1 MKKVILFIVGFLMS
15 TMAYSQSVNYV
26 SLNEVDPS
34 IHKGH
39 KSPPVIPTVS
49 YDMQNLYV
57 WSAYAID
64 MAQIVI
70 RNDEGTVIYNVSTA
84 LPSSSYVIMLPQYVC
99 ENKYSIELIYGS
111 HHWLGYF

>member
-70 RNDEGTVIYNVSTA
+70 
-84 LPSSSYVIMLPQYVC
+84 SSYVMMLPQYVC
-99 ENKYSIELIYGS
+99 ENKYTIELIYGS

>member
-39 KSPPVIPTVS
+39 TWHR
-49 YDMQNLYV
+49 L
-57 WSAYAID
+57 
-64 MAQIVI
+64 
-70 RNDEGTVIYNVSTA
+70 
-84 LPSSSYVIMLPQYVC
+84 
-99 ENKYSIELIYGS
+99 
-111 HHWLGYF
+111 

>member
-70 RNDEGTVIYNVSTA
+70 RNDEGTVI
-84 LPSSSYVIMLPQYVC
+84 SSYVMMLPQYVC
-99 ENKYSIELIYGS
+99 ENKYTIELIYGS